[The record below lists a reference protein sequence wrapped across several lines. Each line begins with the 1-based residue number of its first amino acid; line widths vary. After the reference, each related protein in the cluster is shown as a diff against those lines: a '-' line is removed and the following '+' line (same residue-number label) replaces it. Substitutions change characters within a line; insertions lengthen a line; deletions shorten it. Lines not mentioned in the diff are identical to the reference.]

1 MKSDPQNP
9 THSDLRNFGL
19 LMFAAF
25 TVIGCLR
32 WWLKGD
38 IPAVLFGIA
47 VTFLILGLVIPDIL
61 RPVYRAWMK
70 FALALNWV
78 MTRVLLTIA
87 FYGMITPV
95 AIVYR
100 FVAGDPLKR
109 RWDPSAASYWEIP
122 DDQPTEIE
130 AYKNQF

>member
-1 MKSDPQNP
+1 MKTDPQNP
-9 THSDLRNFGL
+9 TRTDLRNFGL

-32 WWLKGD
+32 WWLKGHVPS
-38 IPAVLFGIA
+38 ILFTVAIA
-47 VTFLILGLVIPDIL
+47 FLVLGLTVPGLLKPI
-61 RPVYRAWMK
+61 YRAWMK

-95 AIVYR
+95 AIIYR
-100 FVAGDPLKR
+100 LVSGDPLKR
-109 RWDPSAASYWEIP
+109 KWDPSAATYWEDP
-122 DDQPTEIE
+122 DDQPREIE

>member
-9 THSDLRNFGL
+9 TRADLRNFGL

-32 WWLKGD
+32 WWLKGYVPS
-38 IPAVLFGIA
+38 ILFGVAIA
-47 VTFLILGLVIPDIL
+47 FLVFGLALPNL
-61 RPVYRAWMK
+61 LKPVYRAWMK

-87 FYGMITPV
+87 FYGMITPA
-95 AIVYR
+95 AIIYR
-100 FVAGDPLKR
+100 IISGDPLKR
-109 RWDPSAASYWEIP
+109 KWDASATTYWGAP
-122 DDQPTEIE
+122 DDQPKEIE

>member
-9 THSDLRNFGL
+9 TRTDLRNFGL

-25 TVIGCLR
+25 TMIGCLR
-32 WWLKGD
+32 WWLKGYVPL
-38 IPAVLFGIA
+38 ILFGVAI
-47 VTFLILGLVIPDIL
+47 VFLVFGLALPNLLKSVF
-61 RPVYRAWMK
+61 RAWMK

-87 FYGMITPV
+87 FYGLITPA

-100 FVAGDPLKR
+100 FVSGDPLKR
-109 RWDPSAASYWEIP
+109 KWDPAATTYWEAP
-122 DDQPTEIE
+122 DDQPREIE